1 MIKTLQSAGVPSRVI
16 HSFEYDSQPE
26 LSDIAYNTVVRGKK
40 TVRIIPA
47 RKQEKVLSS
56 ILKGTIKNG
65 TVVTLSDNAN
75 GVNAR
80 NLAASIIA
88 HLPDLKAQWV
98 NLVGFHDRDNYVETI
113 RDILVIDRLY
123 SKHSSVYRVE
133 TARDLA
139 VNSECF
145 FVILIDSE
153 GEPMAFADELGIPVD
168 HALLIKEIT
177 VTEDVI

>member
-1 MIKTLQSAGVPSRVI
+1 MINTLQTAGVPSRVI
-16 HSFEYDSQPE
+16 HTFEYDIEPE
-26 LSDIAYNTVVRGKK
+26 FSDIAYDVLVRGKK
-40 TVRIIPA
+40 QVRLIPA
-47 RKQEKVLSS
+47 RKQEKVMSS
-56 ILKGTIKNG
+56 ILKGTLKNG
-65 TVVTLSDNAN
+65 TVITLSDNAH
-75 GVNAR
+75 GVHAR
-80 NLAASIIA
+80 NLAASILA

-98 NLVGFHDRDNYVETI
+98 NLVGFHDRDDYVETV

-123 SKHSSVYRVE
+123 SKHTSVYRVE

-168 HALLIKEIT
+168 HALLIKETTIT
-177 VTEDVI
+177 EETI

>member
-1 MIKTLQSAGVPSRVI
+1 MINTLQSAGVPSRVI
-16 HSFEYDSQPE
+16 HSFEYEPQPD
-26 LSDIAYNTVVRGKK
+26 LSDIAYNVLVRGKK
-40 TVRIIPA
+40 QVRLIPA
-47 RKQEKVLSS
+47 HKQRKVLSS

-75 GVNAR
+75 GVHAR

-98 NLVGFHDRDNYVETI
+98 NLVGFHDRDNYVETV

-123 SKHSSVYRVE
+123 SKHASVYRVE

-139 VNSECF
+139 VNSESF

-168 HALLIKEIT
+168 HALLIKETT
-177 VTEDVI
+177 VTEEVI